1 LSDTIYTIAI
11 WAIPVLLAITLHE
24 AAHGWV
30 ADRLGDPTARNLG
43 RISINPLRHVDPMGT
58 VVIPLLLVL
67 LSGFVIGW
75 AKPVPVDPRRF
86 KQPLLDMAIVAL
98 AGPASNFIMASCWA
112 LLISLSTTFLVSGSL
127 MMHLIQI
134 GKAGVTIN
142 LILFVLNLFPI
153 PPLDGGRVV
162 AGVLPREM
170 ALAYM
175 RIEPFGMWI
184 ILALLVSGVLGQILW
199 PVVLRFQDIISY
211 LFIF

>member
-170 ALAYM
+170 ALAFM

>member
-1 LSDTIYTIAI
+1 MSDTIYTIAI

-30 ADRLGDPTARNLG
+30 ADRLGDPTARNMG

-112 LLISLSTTFLVSGSL
+112 LLISLSTTFLVSGPL